1 MGVRR
6 IAEHKEWKLNDL
18 ISECWRWEKYVLN
31 LVNKASPLGTNKRR
45 RTRQEFGT

>member
-6 IAEHKEWKLNDL
+6 IAEHKEWNLKNDL

-31 LVNKASPLGTNKRR
+31 LVNKAGPLGTNKRR
-45 RTRQEFGT
+45 RTR